1 MRDSKKQRV
10 IIILGPPGSGKGTQA
25 ELLAE
30 RFDLFHFETSEII
43 EKNFE
48 NMERNDF
55 VMVNGKKY
63 FLWEEKELR
72 NSGKWMSPPL
82 IAFWVKNKIKQ
93 LAKGGKGIILSG
105 SPKTL
110 YEARQM
116 VPLLKKLFGIS
127 NVITISIKQGSKTS
141 IWRNKHRKIC
151 ELMRHPILYSK
162 ENAKLRNCPIDGSKL
177 IQREDSNPEIVKS
190 KFLEYKERTIPI
202 ITYFK
207 KQGIKTREVNGE
219 QTVIGVFKDILKAI
233 K

>member
-1 MRDSKKQRV
+1 MRDSKKNKA
-10 IIILGPPGSGKGTQA
+10 IIISGPPGSGKGTQA

-30 RFDLFHFETSEII
+30 YFDFFHFETSEII

-48 NMERNDF
+48 NIKRNDF
-55 VMVNGKKY
+55 VMVDGKKY
-63 FLWEEKELR
+63 FLWEQREMR

-82 IAFWVKNKIKQ
+82 IVFWAKNKIKQ
-93 LAKGGKGIILSG
+93 LTREGKGIILSG

-110 YEARQM
+110 YEAEQYF
-116 VPLLKKLFGIS
+116 PLLKNLFGIK
-127 NVITISIKQGSKTS
+127 NIIAIFLEQELKTS
-141 IWRNKHRKIC
+141 IWRNQHRKIC

-162 ENAKLRNCPIDGSKL
+162 ENVKLRNCPIDGSKL
-177 IQREDSNPEIVKS
+177 IRREDSNPEIVKS

-207 KQGIKTREVNGE
+207 KQGIKTRKINGE
-219 QTVIGVFKDILKAI
+219 QTIIEVFKDILKAI

>member
-1 MRDSKKQRV
+1 MKDSKKIKV

-25 ELLAE
+25 GLLAE
-30 RFDLFHFETSEII
+30 RFDFFHFETSEII
-43 EKNFE
+43 EKKFE
-48 NMERNDF
+48 NIKRGDF
-55 VMVNGKKY
+55 VRVDGERY
-63 FLWEEKELR
+63 FLWKEREIR

-82 IAFWVKNKIKQ
+82 ISFWVKSKIKQ
-93 LAKGGKGIILSG
+93 LARERKGIILSG

-116 VPLLKKLFGIS
+116 VPLLKNLFGIS
-127 NVITISIKQGSKTS
+127 NVIAILIKQELKTS

-177 IQREDSNPEIVKS
+177 IQREDSNPEVVKS
-190 KFLEYKERTIPI
+190 KFLEYKERIMPI

-207 KQGIKTREVNGE
+207 KQGIKTREVNGG
-219 QTVIGVFKDILKAI
+219 QAVIGVLKDILKAI